1 MSSSADAYAS
11 AGVNLDASDR
21 AKLRM
26 RDAVRATHG
35 PQVLGG
41 MGGFGGLFAIG
52 ALGMRDPVLVSS
64 IDSVGTKLKIAFAM
78 NRHDTIGAD
87 IVAHCVDDILVCGAR
102 PLFFLD
108 YLGLGA
114 MNEDQAVEV
123 VRGVAEGCR
132 DAGCALIGGETAT
145 LPDIYTPGEYD
156 LAGCIVGV
164 VERDR
169 IITGEV
175 IRPGDIVI
183 GFPSAG
189 LHTNG
194 YSLARHIFE
203 GDDLHAFVPELG
215 RSLGDELL
223 QPHLSYLRPVAPLLD
238 AGLVTGMAHITGGGL
253 TDNLPRVLPHDVAV
267 DLDTTTWEIL
277 PIFHLMQRRGNIAWA
292 EMQRVFNLGLGFLVC
307 IRPADADTAL
317 HLASQFG
324 ARRVGIVRQRQGD
337 EPQVRVLGLGVDA

>member
-1 MSSSADAYAS
+1 MTSSADAYAS

-26 RDAVRATHG
+26 RDAIRATHG

-52 ALGMRDPVLVSS
+52 TLGMRDPVLVSS

-78 NRHDTIGAD
+78 NRHDSIGAD

-145 LPDIYTPGEYD
+145 LPGIYTPGEYD

-169 IITGEV
+169 IITGEA

-183 GFPSAG
+183 GFPSSG

-194 YSLARHIFE
+194 YSLARRIFE

-215 RSLGDELL
+215 RTLGDELL
-223 QPHLSYLRPVAPLLD
+223 QPHRSYLRRVAPLLD

-253 TDNLPRVLPHDVAV
+253 TDNLPRVVPHDVAV
-267 DLDTTTWEIL
+267 DLDATTWEIL
-277 PIFHLMQRRGNIAWA
+277 PIFRLMQRRGNIAWA

-307 IRPADADTAL
+307 TRPTDADAAL

-324 ARRVGIVRQRQGD
+324 ARRVGIVRQRQDD
-337 EPQVRVLGLGVDA
+337 EPQVRVLGLGEDA